1 MNWASL
7 LILLLCPL
15 MMLFCM
21 RGHKHHKHHDH
32 HDHHDHHSSNHHSI
46 KELQDQITKL
56 QTDNE
61 RLKEQLKS
69 K

>member
-1 MNWASL
+1 MNWANL

-32 HDHHDHHSSNHHSI
+32 HSSDHHSI

-56 QTDNE
+56 EADNE

>member
-1 MNWASL
+1 
-7 LILLLCPL
+7 
-15 MMLFCM
+15 M

-32 HDHHDHHSSNHHSI
+32 HSSDHHSI

-69 K
+69 R

>member
-1 MNWASL
+1 MNWANL

-32 HDHHDHHSSNHHSI
+32 HDHHSSDHHSI

-69 K
+69 R

>member
-1 MNWASL
+1 
-7 LILLLCPL
+7 
-15 MMLFCM
+15 M

-32 HDHHDHHSSNHHSI
+32 HSSDHHSI
-46 KELQDQITKL
+46 KKLQDQITKL
-56 QTDNE
+56 EADNE

>member
-1 MNWASL
+1 MNWANL

-21 RGHKHHKHHDH
+21 KGHKHHKHH
-32 HDHHDHHSSNHHSI
+32 SSDNHSI
-46 KELQDQITKL
+46 RKLQDQIEKFKAE
-56 QTDNE
+56 NE
-61 RLKEQLKS
+61 QLKRQLKS

>member
-1 MNWASL
+1 MNWANL

-21 RGHKHHKHHDH
+21 RGHKHHN
-32 HDHHDHHSSNHHSI
+32 HHSSDNHSI
-46 KELQDQITKL
+46 RELQDQIAKL
-56 QTDNE
+56 QADNE
-61 RLKEQLKS
+61 QLKRQLKS

>member
-1 MNWASL
+1 MNWANF

-32 HDHHDHHSSNHHSI
+32 HSSDHHSI
-46 KELQDQITKL
+46 KELQDQITQL
-56 QTDNE
+56 QADNE

>member
-1 MNWASL
+1 MNWANF

-21 RGHKHHKHHDH
+21 RGHKHH
-32 HDHHDHHSSNHHSI
+32 HSSDNHTI
-46 KELQDQITKL
+46 KELQEQITKL
-56 QTDNE
+56 RADN
-61 RLKEQLKS
+61 EQLKKQLES

>member
-1 MNWASL
+1 
-7 LILLLCPL
+7 
-15 MMLFCM
+15 M

-32 HDHHDHHSSNHHSI
+32 HDHHSSDHHSI

-69 K
+69 R